1 MRSTGAI
8 IMSLFATLWAFLALH
23 LSGQGLWIQ
32 VMPFVVSLGL
42 ILAALNGARHA
53 APPSL
58 EDRKRIGRTVMIWSA
73 VEGLAIFA
81 GVNVLANTGHG
92 EWTVAFVAAV
102 VGLHFFPLAVGLRA
116 PLYWLTGLG
125 LIGMAV
131 AGVVLVPFGVT
142 QDATIGLGC
151 AMILWLT
158 AFIVIVFAP
167 KARALA
173 AA

>member
-8 IMSLFATLWAFLALH
+8 IMSLFAALWAFLALH

-32 VMPFVVSLGL
+32 VTPFVVSLGL
-42 ILAALNGARHA
+42 ILAALNSGRHA
-53 APPSL
+53 VPPSP

-92 EWTVAFVAAV
+92 EWTVAFVAVV
-102 VGLHFFPLAVGLRA
+102 VGLHFFPLAIGLRA

-131 AGVVLVPFGVT
+131 AGVALVPFGVT

-151 AMILWLT
+151 ALVLWLT
-158 AFIVIVFAP
+158 AFVVMAFAP
-167 KARALA
+167 KPQAVA
-173 AA
+173 AE